1 MLPGGYQPLTAS
13 QAGELHPVVSGVVK
27 GQPAFAA
34 WTPSRLCLYALDT
47 LHAQDFSF
55 TNKKARKPLLFG
67 VWTAA
72 AAEVTGGARREVAL
86 LVLSNN
92 DRLIHSAK
100 AVGARVRSA
109 KLVVGKVPP
118 AEEDTVPLATA
129 DRFQVN
135 LGKTVVTWDGL
146 ASSDSTPVAGQVE
159 LRWIAAQE
167 QRSAA
172 AGRLVLR
179 PLWSRAM
186 IGSLRITG
194 KDDVAKALKA
204 SPVHFVGPQ
213 YERGSGTLEL
223 GGAPRQ

>member
-1 MLPGGYQPLTAS
+1 MAGG
-13 QAGELHPVVSGVVK
+13 V
-27 GQPAFAA
+27 
-34 WTPSRLCLYALDT
+34 
-47 LHAQDFSF
+47 
-55 TNKKARKPLLFG
+55 
-67 VWTAA
+67 
-72 AAEVTGGARREVAL
+72 RRDVAL

-100 AVGARVRSA
+100 AVGARVRRVNLS
-109 KLVVGKVPP
+109 VGEVPH
-118 AEEDTVPLATA
+118 AEEDSVPLVKA

-135 LGKTVVTWDGL
+135 LGKTVLTWDGR
-146 ASSDSTPVAGQVE
+146 ASSDSTTRAGQVE
-159 LRWIAAQE
+159 LGWIAAE
-167 QRSAA
+167 ERGGAG
-172 AGRLVLR
+172 AGRLALR

-194 KDDVAKALKA
+194 KDEVAKALKA